1 MKERLEKE
9 SSRPGLPKLRKNDDI
24 FNANGQSASFISP
37 YLESMLLA
45 RRLKISL
52 QQHLPDSEHQNHEMR
67 DRMALIIVALIVAY
81 GTLFSVRRQC
91 RPRDRVSSGG
101 LPSAAASAVA
111 A

>member
-1 MKERLEKE
+1 MGNL
-9 SSRPGLPKLRKNDDI
+9 L
-24 FNANGQSASFISP
+24 SFISP

-91 RPRDRVSSGG
+91 RPRD
-101 LPSAAASAVA
+101 
-111 A
+111 

>member
-1 MKERLEKE
+1 MGNL
-9 SSRPGLPKLRKNDDI
+9 L
-24 FNANGQSASFISP
+24 SFISP

-52 QQHLPDSEHQNHEMR
+52 QQHLPDSEHQSHEMR

-91 RPRDRVSSGG
+91 RPRD
-101 LPSAAASAVA
+101 
-111 A
+111 